1 MPLKVSRTI
10 VFGVGAGVAIIS
22 VVASSA
28 VALAAVAA
36 QVWQGHLN
44 RSNDQRAW
52 LRDRRAETYIA
63 MFRLFEKEP
72 DQVSQDEWEILMAG
86 VRVFAS
92 PTMIHL
98 FTEWGD
104 AAKVTWDEHASTEAR
119 DNAYERAETAQ
130 HQMLKQ
136 VVEEVQGG

>member
-1 MPLKVSRTI
+1 
-10 VFGVGAGVAIIS
+10 
-22 VVASSA
+22 
-28 VALAAVAA
+28 
-36 QVWQGHLN
+36 
-44 RSNDQRAW
+44 
-52 LRDRRAETYIA
+52 
-63 MFRLFEKEP
+63 
-72 DQVSQDEWEILMAG
+72 MAG